1 MRALIV
7 TEDHKVQRKPHL
19 PVAFYNFIRYNG
31 TGEEKSQAVMIWDK
45 TK

>member
-7 TEDHKVQRKPHL
+7 TEEHKVQRKPHL

-31 TGEEKSQAVMIWDK
+31 TGEEKSQGVMNCDK